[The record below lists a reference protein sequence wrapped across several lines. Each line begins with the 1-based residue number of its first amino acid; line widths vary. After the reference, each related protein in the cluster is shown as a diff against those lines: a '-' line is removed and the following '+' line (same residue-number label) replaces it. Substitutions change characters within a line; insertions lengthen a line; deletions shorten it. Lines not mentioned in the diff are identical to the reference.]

1 MFEGLSKIGHF
12 SLVLKGAQGRSREA
26 WSQGRALSVRRR
38 RRGWSRFR
46 PGEEVRRQTE
56 VRDNREDYSPPPI
69 KIRRYF
75 YASSPLP
82 FSAGRLASAG
92 DEEMLGVYMEVEAM
106 AEAVRK
112 SISK

>member
-1 MFEGLSKIGHF
+1 M
-12 SLVLKGAQGRSREA
+12 Q
-26 WSQGRALSVRRR
+26 RR

-46 PGEEVRRQTE
+46 PREEVRRQTE
-56 VRDNREDYSPPPI
+56 VRDNREDSSPPI

-82 FSAGRLASAG
+82 FHADRLASAG

-112 SISK
+112 SISE